1 MIIIPLTLNS
11 IQYWI
16 QDNFLQGNKHMEER
30 QERLDQLEQFKMVED
45 DFVMIDPNMEGRK
58 IEEALRPSRLNRQ
71 IEEATYNIKPEDY
84 NEEGELKEEAIPV
97 GGEIIEHNFPEHMN

>member
-1 MIIIPLTLNS
+1 
-11 IQYWI
+11 
-16 QDNFLQGNKHMEER
+16 
-30 QERLDQLEQFKMVED
+30 MVED

-58 IEEALRPSRLNRQ
+58 IEEAMPRLNRQ

-97 GGEIIEHNFPEHMN
+97 GGEVIEHNIPEHMNASSKKGSPEGLPIHANSHLNESFVFVDK